1 MRDALA
7 LALQAY
13 SGAVIIVAH
22 DRNLLEKIVD
32 EFWLIED
39 GSLMTYRGDRRRATP
54 RADNNKQH

>member
-22 DRNLLEKIVD
+22 DRNLLDKIVD
-32 EFWLIED
+32 EFWLVEKR
-39 GSLMTYRGDRRRATP
+39 LA
-54 RADNNKQH
+54 